1 LTTECLFRPDR
12 ETFMDNHTLLIIF
25 VALTGVSVLLQAI
38 VLIGILAAIS
48 KAAKVVTESTQDLK
62 ATILPIV
69 HSTKDLVERLSPEV
83 MVVTAGLA
91 ELTQVVRRETKEVHF
106 SVSEIIRRVNTQ
118 TARLDAMLTA
128 TLDVMER
135 TGTLLEQSIAAP
147 VRQVNGVF
155 AAVRAVI
162 DTYRTTQPHRTQPRR
177 EAPRY
182 AQPRTTETHFAA
194 ETLARSEKVPDVD
207 RDPGI

>member
-1 LTTECLFRPDR
+1 
-12 ETFMDNHTLLIIF
+12 MDNHTLLIIF

-38 VLIGILAAIS
+38 VLIGILSTVS
-48 KAAKVVTESTQDLK
+48 KAARVVTESTQDLK

-69 HSTKDLVERLSPEV
+69 HSTRDLVERLSPEV
-83 MVVTAGLA
+83 TVVTAGLA
-91 ELTQVVRRETKEVHF
+91 ELTQVVRRETKDVHF
-106 SVSEIIRRVNTQ
+106 SVSEIIGRVNTQ

-128 TLDVMER
+128 TLDVLEK
-135 TGTLLEQSIAAP
+135 TGTQLEKSIAAP

-162 DTYRTTQPHRTQPRR
+162 DTYRTTQPRR

-182 AQPRTTETHFAA
+182 AQPRTTESHFAA
-194 ETLARSEKVPDVD
+194 ETPDQTAKVPDAD

>member
-1 LTTECLFRPDR
+1 
-12 ETFMDNHTLLIIF
+12 MDNHTLLIIF

-91 ELTQVVRRETKEVHF
+91 ELTQVLRRETKEVHF